1 LTAIGKE
8 GQMYVLD
15 QANLGHEAT
24 GNTQVVQSFQAAAPS
39 MTLAQLENSFLV
51 FNTALWDNV
60 GGQIQY
66 MWPFSQPLTSYRMK
80 NGVFETTAFASNAT
94 VTNALPFSGFTVSAF
109 GSLSSSGILWAT
121 SLDSRPLPAP
131 GTLHAFD
138 ALNLTELWNSNQE
151 SARDILGSFSKFSNP
166 TVANGKVFVPTAS
179 KELVVYGLLP
189 GVPGVASVVNSAS
202 YSSGAVA
209 AGELITI
216 FGNTI
221 GPSSAAL
228 ASVDPATNLLPFTL
242 GGLQVTF
249 GGKSA
254 ALLYGS
260 SGQINAVVPFEVAGQ
275 ASVDVEVTVAGG
287 GSYSVTLPVAA
298 ASPAMFSANSSGS
311 GQGAILNSD
320 LSRNST
326 SNPAARGSQVVIYAT
341 GTGVTKPASTDG
353 ILTSAVNPPLIAQTV
368 TATIGGQSAQ
378 VMYQGAAPGLVAGVS
393 QINVI
398 VPANVTPGAAVPVT
412 ISVGGV
418 ASVNTVTMAV
428 K

>member
-1 LTAIGKE
+1 
-8 GQMYVLD
+8 
-15 QANLGHEAT
+15 
-24 GNTQVVQSFQAAAPS
+24 

-66 MWPFSQPLTSYRMK
+66 MWPFNQPLTSYRMK
-80 NGVFETTAFASNAT
+80 NGVFETMPFASNAT

-221 GPSSAAL
+221 GPSSAAV

-249 GGKSA
+249 GGKA
-254 ALLYGS
+254 APLLYGS
-260 SGQINAVVPFEVAGQ
+260 AGQINAVVPFEVASQ
-275 ASVDVEVTVAGG
+275 ASVDVAVTIAGG
-287 GSYSVTLPVAA
+287 GSYSVTLPVTA

-341 GTGVTKPASTDG
+341 GTGITKQASTDG
-353 ILTSAVNPPLIAQTV
+353 ILTSAVNPPLIDQTV

-418 ASVNTVTMAV
+418 ASVNTVTIAV